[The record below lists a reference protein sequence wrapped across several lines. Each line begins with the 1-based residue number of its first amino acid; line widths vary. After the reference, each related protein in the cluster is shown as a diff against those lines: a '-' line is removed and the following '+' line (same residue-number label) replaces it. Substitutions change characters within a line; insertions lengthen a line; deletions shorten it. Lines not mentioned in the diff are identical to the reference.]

1 MRRAN
6 GLVSTSVSRECMW
19 RRDMKRQKKHC
30 RLQTSTSW
38 NVPQSQAIEMEP
50 EYLAATVRQ
59 VEKEVLPIING
70 MQHSP
75 ASAAFLLA
83 QCTKAQVTGD
93 LRLISEMA
101 MLFANT
107 VLARCQAGIYRLGP
121 TYLYTFEE
129 TLQEL
134 TEGPKAERND
144 EAYFPPFTPANGET
158 PRGFGAVA
166 GGIVTHP
173 ETNWWQIGMRAE
185 GQCPFLA
192 ASRDPVKA
200 QSNLYANI
208 SASRMGGTD
217 AQIAALYSQ
226 VQLQA
231 DGEPKQLLY
240 EMMLYL
246 RCSSQIPED
255 KLCRV

>member
-1 MRRAN
+1 MRRSN
-6 GLVSTSVSRECMW
+6 DLLSTSVSRECMW
-19 RRDMKRQKKHC
+19 RRDMKRRKKRC

-38 NVPQSQAIEMEP
+38 NVPQSQAIEMELA
-50 EYLAATVRQ
+50 YLAASVCRA
-59 VEKEVLPIING
+59 EKEVPPIIKDR
-70 MQHSP
+70 HRSP
-75 ASAAFLLA
+75 AAAAFLLA
-83 QCTKAQVTGD
+83 QRTKAQVTGD
-93 LRLISEMA
+93 LRHIPEIT

-107 VLARCQAGIYRLGP
+107 VLARCQAGIYTPGP
-121 TYLYTFEE
+121 TYPYTCEE

-134 TEGPKAERND
+134 PESPKAKRND
-144 EAYFPPFTPANGET
+144 EAYFQLFTPANGET
-158 PRGFGAVA
+158 PRGFREVPR
-166 GGIVTHP
+166 GIVTHP

-200 QSNLYANI
+200 QSNLEANI

-231 DGEPKQLLY
+231 DGEPRQLLY

>member
-1 MRRAN
+1 MIK
-6 GLVSTSVSRECMW
+6 
-19 RRDMKRQKKHC
+19 D
-30 RLQTSTSW
+30 LQ
-38 NVPQSQAIEMEP
+38 
-50 EYLAATVRQ
+50 R
-59 VEKEVLPIING
+59 
-70 MQHSP
+70 SP
-75 ASAAFLLA
+75 AAAAFRLA
-83 QCTKAQVTGD
+83 QRTKAQVTGD
-93 LRLISEMA
+93 PRLISELA

-107 VLARCQAGIYRLGP
+107 VLARCQAGIYMLGP
-121 TYLYTFEE
+121 TYPYICEE

-134 TEGPKAERND
+134 PAGPKAKRND
-144 EAYFPPFTPANGET
+144 EASFQPCTPANGEI

-173 ETNWWQIGMRAE
+173 ETNWWQIGMRAK

-200 QSNLYANI
+200 QSNLEANI

-226 VQLQA
+226 VQLRA
-231 DGEPKQLLY
+231 DGEPRQLLY